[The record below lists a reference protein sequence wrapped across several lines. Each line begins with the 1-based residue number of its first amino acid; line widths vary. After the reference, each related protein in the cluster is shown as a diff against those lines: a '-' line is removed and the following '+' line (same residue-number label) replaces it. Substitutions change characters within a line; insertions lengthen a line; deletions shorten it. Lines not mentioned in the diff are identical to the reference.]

1 MKKIVFDEQKD
12 ALFGLEYELIINSPF
27 LSDERHQKLM
37 DSNYLCGRKLTSIW
51 LNQSLAQAS

>member
-27 LSDERHQKLM
+27 LSDERHQKPR
-37 DSNYLCGRKLTSIW
+37 DSDYLCGRKLTSIW